1 MTPVRQRLHS
11 TPWLFSPTAFL
22 VAFSAC
28 ILLYM
33 LPLTYSIK
41 RPSLSTVFYITLS
54 LAMFTAGITIAN
66 LVRSKQSSILNSEP
80 PHVSYRLRYAWIGYA
95 ASLSIYIYEMLA
107 FASVYGN
114 VPVFLSNYE
123 TLRFELGVN
132 GYLHALAICGRM
144 LLLVPFAL
152 LMENKL
158 TSIGKITLASAF
170 LATACL
176 DILSGNRGQV
186 IVFTFAF
193 LVIYSFYRRSILI
206 TSVLGAG
213 AALLIGAGK
222 TIRELNAYG
231 PDSIVSVGRDWTLGT
246 GFIHA
251 SMYHLYTAFS
261 YNLAVLDRY
270 VVGLGDR
277 LSYGYWSFF
286 QGIWSLIPGDQYTL
300 VDFQRDTLGIRF
312 HGVLTSTLLG
322 NPFFD
327 FGYLG
332 CIVIFLIG
340 YVSQRMYLRAKSSRD
355 PFIVS
360 GSALICVYL
369 FVGIYSYVF
378 SQFHVLMNFA
388 ILFLVAPLIM
398 RRAQGKPRS
407 GQAAGSTV
415 WRPTAR

>member
-1 MTPVRQRLHS
+1 
-11 TPWLFSPTAFL
+11 
-22 VAFSAC
+22 
-28 ILLYM
+28 M

-41 RPSLSTVFYITLS
+41 RPALATIFYISLS
-54 LAMFTAGITIAN
+54 LAMFTAGIALAN
-66 LVRSKQSSILNSEP
+66 MIRGEKSNTSISVPRYQS
-80 PHVSYRLRYAWIGYA
+80 YQLRYVWAGYA
-95 ASLSIYIYEMLA
+95 ASLALYTYEMLV
-107 FASVYGN
+107 FAASYGN
-114 VPVFLSNYE
+114 VPIFLSNYE

-144 LLLVPFAL
+144 LLLVPFVF
-152 LMENKL
+152 LMENRL
-158 TSIGKITLASAF
+158 THVGKITLISSF

-186 IVFTFAF
+186 IIFAF
-193 LVIYSFYRRSILI
+193 LFLVVYSFYRRSILA
-206 TSVLGAG
+206 TSVLGVG

-231 PDSIVSVGRDWTLGT
+231 PDSIISVGRDWTLGT
-246 GFIHA
+246 GFLQA

-270 VVGLGDR
+270 VIASNDR

-300 VDFQRDTLGIRF
+300 VDFQRDVLGIRF
-312 HGVLTSTLLG
+312 HGVLTSTVLG
-322 NPFFD
+322 SPFFD
-327 FGYLG
+327 FGYFG
-332 CIVIFLIG
+332 CLVLLLLG
-340 YVSQRMYLRAKSSRD
+340 YVSQRMYLNAKASRD
-355 PFIVS
+355 PFIVC
-360 GSALICVYL
+360 GSALINVYL

-388 ILFLVAPLIM
+388 ILLFVAPLIM
-398 RRAQGKPRS
+398 GWARRKPRS
-407 GQAAGSTV
+407 GQTAGTSV